1 VPRMR
6 SASARAE
13 ASSIRLGDPKSRAM
27 AGQWGPEMQGV
38 LANVRE
44 KTRTL
49 VADEIREIDSLVESL
64 FSTTEG
70 PIASDKTKTDQA
82 LMF

>member
-1 VPRMR
+1 
-6 SASARAE
+6 
-13 ASSIRLGDPKSRAM
+13 M